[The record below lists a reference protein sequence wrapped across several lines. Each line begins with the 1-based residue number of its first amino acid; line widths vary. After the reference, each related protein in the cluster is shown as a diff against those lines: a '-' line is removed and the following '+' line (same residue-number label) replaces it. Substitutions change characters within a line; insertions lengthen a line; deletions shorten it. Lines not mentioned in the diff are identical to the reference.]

1 MVTLAVRLERAVR
14 RSRTRLD
21 DAIAGVESE
30 SRYAASATAVSER
43 NPMSNTPVS
52 DQRSVFAEANAL
64 LDQLSGP
71 LAVVNDE
78 LSVIYANAALAE
90 LQCERRLIGSSI
102 ERVAYGEHSLAEL
115 VRRVAEQRE
124 RIIARRVL
132 LELKRDHPRR
142 FDLSLSPFHWRA
154 VHGVLLEFHPLSEH
168 DQDLGEGV
176 ISTPEPAAHQMAR
189 ALAHEIKN
197 PLAGLHGAAQLL
209 ERELSNPS
217 LREYTQVIR
226 AETDRIRRLVDRLLQ
241 PPEVASA
248 GQRFNVHEVIER
260 VRMLIDAEGGG
271 RVSVQRDYDPSLPDV
286 DGHPDRLMQAMLN
299 LARNALQSGARNV
312 RLRTR
317 AERHARIGER
327 VCRLALRLDVSD
339 DGCGVPDTLRES
351 LFLPF
356 VTGRDEGTGLGLP
369 VALAIA
375 REHGGT
381 LAYVSRAGATVFS
394 LLIPLT
400 P

>member
-1 MVTLAVRLERAVR
+1 MGMQGPSLA
-14 RSRTRLD
+14 RSSPTTGGGAPAPGQARTPAPPRTTSELRSFYA
-21 DAIAGVESE
+21 DASILFDQLN
-30 SRYAASATAVSER
+30 TAV
-43 NPMSNTPVS
+43 
-52 DQRSVFAEANAL
+52 AL
-64 LDQLSGP
+64 VEEGR
-71 LAVVNDE
+71 VV
-78 LSVIYANAALAE
+78 YANGVLTE
-90 LQCERRLIGSSI
+90 TLCERRLVGLD
-102 ERVAYGEHSLAEL
+102 VARLAFGEHPLADL
-115 VRRVAEQRE
+115 ALRVSGHDN
-124 RIIARRVL
+124 RIVARRLL
-132 LELKRDHPRR
+132 LELKREAPRR
-142 FDLSLSPFHWRA
+142 FDVALSPFLWHSQRS
-154 VHGVLLEFHPLSEH
+154 VLLEFHVLSEH

-176 ISTPEPAAHQMAR
+176 VSTPEPAAQQMAR

-209 ERELSNPS
+209 ERELANPG

-241 PPEVASA
+241 VPEVSSA
-248 GQRFNVHEVIER
+248 GQRFNVHEVVER

-271 RVSVQRDYDPSLPDV
+271 GVSVQRDYDPSLPDL
-286 DGHPDRLMQAMLN
+286 DGHPDRLMQALLN
-299 LARNALQSGARNV
+299 LARNALQSGAKTV

-317 AERHARIGER
+317 AERHARIGDR
-327 VCRLALRLDVSD
+327 ACRLALRIDVTD
-339 DGCGVPDTLRES
+339 DGCGVPEDLRET

-381 LAYVSRAGATVFS
+381 LAFVSRPGATVFS
-394 LLIPLT
+394 LLVPLT